1 MQINNK
7 SNLLIK
13 KRIGRILIMIGMVLC
28 VIFAVMM
35 LRYEYIQSINDLE
48 YSLIEDRLKSDIRYI
63 EDIIGDG

>member
-1 MQINNK
+1 
-7 SNLLIK
+7 
-13 KRIGRILIMIGMVLC
+13 MIGMVLC